1 MKIAVVT
8 DSTAY
13 IPKEMR
19 EEHHIHMISLQVVF
33 GEKTFRE
40 ETELDWRSFYKEVK
54 NHDELPTTSQ
64 PSFGE
69 LIALYEELG
78 KTYDAVISI
87 HLSSGISG
95 TYNSAASANTMVDHI
110 KVYPFD
116 SEISCLAQGF
126 YALKAAQLIKDGV
139 DSPEEIIKELEEMK
153 KTVRAYFMV
162 DDLSHLQRGGRLSS
176 AQAFIGGLLKVKPI
190 LHFDNKIIV
199 PFEKIRT
206 RKKAI
211 SRIFELFGEDASKG
225 IPMRAA
231 VIHANREEE
240 AADIIQELSGKYPHV
255 EFYNSYFGAVIGT
268 HLGEGAIGIGWCFKN

>member
-19 EEHHIHMISLQVVF
+19 EEHHIHMIPLQVVF

-139 DSPEEIIKELEEMK
+139 DSPEKIIKELEEMK

-190 LHFDNKIIV
+190 LHFDNKVIV

-211 SRIFELFGEDASKG
+211 LRIFELFGEDASKG

>member
-19 EEHHIHMISLQVVF
+19 EEHHIYMIPLQVVF

-190 LHFDNKIIV
+190 LHFDNKVIV

-240 AADIIQELSGKYPHV
+240 AADLIQELSGKYPHV